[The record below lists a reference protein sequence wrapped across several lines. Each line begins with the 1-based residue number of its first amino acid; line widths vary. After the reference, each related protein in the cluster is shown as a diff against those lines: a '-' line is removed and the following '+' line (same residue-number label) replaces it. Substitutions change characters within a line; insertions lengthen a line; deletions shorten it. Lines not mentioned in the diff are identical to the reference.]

1 MSKVTEFIR
10 KLLGSGNEAG
20 EKRPTARR
28 VNTLMLVAA
37 AGVLLIVL
45 ANTFGTGTNAPGEP
59 SNELSDPG
67 IMSGQNGDDSL
78 GGDSKQTEGLSSGI
92 TDLENLLA
100 QRLEQALVRISGAGE
115 TRVTVNLAS
124 TTEKDYAVNTTTN
137 KKDTLERDQKGANR
151 TITEINEDGQIVLV
165 RETQGSRE
173 MPVVVKELKPEV
185 KGVIVV
191 SEGAE
196 NPEIKASLMMAVQV
210 YLDVPLY
217 KVVVLPMESR

>member
-1 MSKVTEFIR
+1 MNKILEYFR
-10 KLLGSGNEAG
+10 KLLANKNESG
-20 EKRPTARR
+20 EKNHAARR
-28 VNTLMLVAA
+28 LNTLMLAAA
-37 AGVLLIVL
+37 AGILLIIL
-45 ANTFGTGTNAPGEP
+45 ANTFDTGDKVADDPLDDLSGPGTTAEDSGISPGGGSNGTETLA
-59 SNELSDPG
+59 
-67 IMSGQNGDDSL
+67 
-78 GGDSKQTEGLSSGI
+78 TEI

-100 QRLEQALVRISGAGE
+100 RRLEDALAQISGAGE

-124 TTEKDYAVNTTTN
+124 TTEKDYAVNTSTN

-165 RETQGSRE
+165 RETQGSKE
-173 MPVVVKELKPEV
+173 TPVVVKELKPEV

-191 SEGAE
+191 SEGAAD
-196 NPEIKASLMMAVQV
+196 PEIKASLMMAVQV

>member
-1 MSKVTEFIR
+1 MSKIMEFFR
-10 KLLGSGNEAG
+10 KLLGSDNEAG
-20 EKRPTARR
+20 EKNPAARR
-28 VNTLMLVAA
+28 MNTLMLAAA

-45 ANTFGTGTNAPGEP
+45 ANTFGSGNNDPDET
-59 SNELSDPG
+59 SNKQSAPG
-67 IMSGQNGDDSL
+67 IMSGQNGDVSL
-78 GGDSKQTEGLSSGI
+78 DESSKQTEGLSAGI

-191 SEGAE
+191 SEGAG

-217 KVVVLPMESR
+217 KVMVLPMESR